1 MHPAIPCSSSEE
13 KEDLLG
19 VALVVGTS
27 VWLCGHRDTP
37 TRLESIS
44 TISSER
50 LLEDW
55 IEGDPDLLGDDYVV
69 VGRQVTFDG
78 GPADLIAID
87 PQGRWVVVE
96 IKRSSNHR
104 QDVAQALDY
113 AASLRKENQEQL
125 RRRLGAS
132 LEGKQYK
139 SQALERIAT
148 ALEDDRQE
156 MREVAILLVG
166 IGAHPGIERIQGMLS
181 DHGVDVRVVSL
192 NAFRDS
198 DGHVVLTRSD
208 LEADETLDTEQA
220 LSQEAALDSIRERAK
235 AFQVLEQFDW
245 WLEACESAGLG
256 VRAYKHSVM
265 ITPPN
270 HRNAFLMVG
279 RPLEGGRIRMNHGA
293 EAFSQWFPWI
303 EESDAVRL
311 LGESQRGAGKTRQGR
326 ELTDHLARVEAFLA
340 ASFPPPE
347 GFAFNVDKQPW
358 TRDSFLAAV
367 KGDTHA
373 SQLIEQAFR
382 EAQSVGRIDLGSG
395 VMGQAHL
402 AFTPDGPQ
410 ILQINTGR
418 RVRGMWS
425 LGNTVSNEDACWSPL
440 KEFLTPFEGHTDSGS
455 APTVPL
461 ADFSGKQW
469 AELIDVSK
477 TVGLCFNQGKH

>member
-1 MHPAIPCSSSEE
+1 M
-13 KEDLLG
+13 
-19 VALVVGTS
+19 VGTS
-27 VWLCGHRDTP
+27 VWLCGHADKP
-37 TRLESIS
+37 TRLEPIS
-44 TISSER
+44 SISSER
-50 LLEDW
+50 QLEDW

-69 VGRQVTFDG
+69 VGRQITFDG

-125 RRRLGAS
+125 RQRLGAS

-156 MREVAILLVG
+156 TREVAILLVG

-181 DHGVDVRVVSL
+181 DLGVDVRVVSL

-208 LEADETLDTEQA
+208 PEADETLDTEQV
-220 LSQEAALDSIRERAK
+220 LSQEAALDSIRQRAK
-235 AFQVLEQFDW
+235 VFQVLTQFDR

-303 EESDAVRL
+303 EEGDAVRL
-311 LGESQRGAGKTRQGR
+311 LGEGQRGAGKIRQGR
-326 ELTDHLARVEAFLA
+326 ELTDHLSKVEAFLA

-347 GFAFNVDKQPW
+347 GFAF
-358 TRDSFLAAV
+358 
-367 KGDTHA
+367 
-373 SQLIEQAFR
+373 
-382 EAQSVGRIDLGSG
+382 
-395 VMGQAHL
+395 
-402 AFTPDGPQ
+402 
-410 ILQINTGR
+410 
-418 RVRGMWS
+418 
-425 LGNTVSNEDACWSPL
+425 
-440 KEFLTPFEGHTDSGS
+440 
-455 APTVPL
+455 
-461 ADFSGKQW
+461 
-469 AELIDVSK
+469 K
-477 TVGLCFNQGKH
+477 T